1 MGTSRGCG
9 ISYTIDLLKKKGLK
23 NAQIKGPFHH
33 DLEELLHEMAEAHI
47 QEAWLVNGNVDSL
60 AQLCDKTP
68 DELVSLAK
76 DIVDKHISTDALIIL
91 EGCQENQKDDVLQQT
106 IMFCQDVLH
115 YITLNQAI

>member
-1 MGTSRGCG
+1 
-9 ISYTIDLLKKKGLK
+9 
-23 NAQIKGPFHH
+23 
-33 DLEELLHEMAEAHI
+33 MAEAHI